1 MKVVPANDLYTEK
14 DVVVDVTNNGHS
26 TNVSVWWVDDMSNRH
41 YQEWDGDFGENDFVE
56 EFGFKLVK

>member
-1 MKVVPANDLYTEK
+1 MKVVQANDLYTQK

-26 TNVSVWWVDDMSNRH
+26 TNVSVWWVDNMSSRH
-41 YQEWDGDFGENDFVE
+41 YQEWDGEFGENDFVE